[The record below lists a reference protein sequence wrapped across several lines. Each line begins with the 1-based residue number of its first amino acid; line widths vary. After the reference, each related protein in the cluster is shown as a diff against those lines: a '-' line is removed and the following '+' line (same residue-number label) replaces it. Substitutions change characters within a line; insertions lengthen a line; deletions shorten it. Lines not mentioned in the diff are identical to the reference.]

1 MNKFLLIAQ
10 TQSEVNKKM
19 IGAEDWIAEALKPER
34 NINYQLAILDEAV
47 EFMRSAIAFKWWAKN
62 ELDAD
67 NAVVELVDILH
78 FLTSLGIVNTG
89 SVEKC
94 AEEME
99 AALVEVDKLEG
110 EPIESDIIPA
120 LLGFIS
126 VLSTNGIEV
135 PRYADEERADTES
148 VWYHFW
154 MLCRCAGVNIETVIS
169 MYRSKAVLNKFR
181 TAMGY
186 KLGTYRKTWLDGKE
200 DNWYLTN
207 YLKSVM
213 GGNGNVYPGDEVLEN
228 FLYSNYR

>member
-19 IGAEDWIAEALKPER
+19 IGAEDWVAEALKPER
-34 NINYQLAILDEAV
+34 GINYQLAILDEAV

-67 NAVVELVDILH
+67 NAAVELVDILH
-78 FLTSLGIVNTG
+78 FLTSLGIVIAG
-89 SVEKC
+89 SIEQC
-94 AEEME
+94 AEDME
-99 AALVEVDKLEG
+99 LGCIAAAEYDPNEYDTSLLSPTSALVK
-110 EPIESDIIPA
+110 
-120 LLGFIS
+120 FINS
-126 VLSTNGIEV
+126 L
-135 PRYADEERADTES
+135 ADTYPNTQDL
-148 VWYHFW
+148 WTDFW
-154 MLCRCAGVNIETVIS
+154 MLCRCSGIDIETILS

-207 YLKSVM
+207 FLKSVM
-213 GGNGNVYPGDEVLEN
+213 SGNGNVYPGDNVLEN

>member
-1 MNKFLLIAQ
+1 MNKFLLVAQ

-19 IGAEDWIAEALKPER
+19 IGAEDWVAEALNPER
-34 NINYQLAILDEAV
+34 GINYQLAILDEVV

-78 FLTSLGIVNTG
+78 FLTSFSIVVSG
-89 SVEKC
+89 SVEQC
-94 AEEME
+94 AEDME
-99 AALVEVDKLEG
+99 LGCIAAEDLEG
-110 EPIESDIIPA
+110 TPD
-120 LLGFIS
+120 S
-126 VLSTNGIEV
+126 VTDCLVVFVNSLTADAVDVDSQVLWVSFWTICRSAGVGIE
-135 PRYADEERADTES
+135 TI
-148 VWYHFW
+148 
-154 MLCRCAGVNIETVIS
+154 LS

-181 TAMGY
+181 TSMGY

-213 GGNGNVYPGDEVLEN
+213 VGNGNVYPGDEVLEN

>member
-19 IGAEDWIAEALKPER
+19 IGAEDWVAEALKPER
-34 NINYQLAILDEAV
+34 GINYQLAILDEAV

-78 FLTSLGIVNTG
+78 FLTSLGIVATG
-89 SVEKC
+89 SVEQC
-94 AEEME
+94 AEDME
-99 AALVEVDKLEG
+99 LGYIAAENCSEEKINGLTVTAGLQK
-110 EPIESDIIPA
+110 
-120 LLGFIS
+120 FIAS
-126 VLSTNGIEV
+126 MLKAST
-135 PRYADEERADTES
+135 DTEE
-148 VWYHFW
+148 VWADFW
-154 MLCRCAGVNIETVIS
+154 KLVDCSGVGIETVIS

-207 YLKSVM
+207 FLKSVM
-213 GGNGNVYPGDEVLEN
+213 SGNGNVYPGDDALEN

>member
-10 TQSEVNKKM
+10 TQSDVNKKM
-19 IGAEDWIAEALKPER
+19 IGAEDWISEALKPER

-67 NAVVELVDILH
+67 NATVELVDILH
-78 FLTSLGIVNTG
+78 FLTSLGIVVSG
-89 SVEKC
+89 SVEQC
-94 AEEME
+94 AEDME
-99 AALVEVDKLEG
+99 
-110 EPIESDIIPA
+110 
-120 LLGFIS
+120 LGFITTS
-126 VLSTNGIEV
+126 E
-135 PRYADEERADTES
+135 YDETMPTPTQALVSFTHSLTRDTVDTQEL
-148 VWYHFW
+148 WQDFW

-207 YLKSVM
+207 FLKSVM
-213 GGNGNVYPGDEVLEN
+213 SGNGNEYPGDAALEN

>member
-19 IGAEDWIAEALKPER
+19 IGAEDWISEALKPER

-67 NAVVELVDILH
+67 NSVVELVDILH
-78 FLTSLGIVNTG
+78 FLTSFSIVVSG
-89 SVEKC
+89 SVEQC
-94 AEEME
+94 AEDME
-99 AALVEVDKLEG
+99 LGCIAAEDLEGTPDSITECLVEFIKSLTSDAVDVDSE
-110 EPIESDIIPA
+110 A
-120 LLGFIS
+120 LW
-126 VLSTNGIEV
+126 LS
-135 PRYADEERADTES
+135 
-148 VWYHFW
+148 FW
-154 MLCRCAGVNIETVIS
+154 KLCRCAGVNIETVIS

>member
-1 MNKFLLIAQ
+1 MNKFLLVAI

-47 EFMRSAIAFKWWAKN
+47 EFMRSDIAFKWWAKN

-78 FLTSLGIVNTG
+78 FLTSLGIVLSG
-89 SVEKC
+89 SVEGC
-94 AEEME
+94 AEDME
-99 AALVEVDKLEG
+99 LACVAAMEYDPMLYDETMPTPTQALVK
-110 EPIESDIIPA
+110 
-120 LLGFIS
+120 FIATLANS
-126 VLSTNGIEV
+126 VSTTDDLW
-135 PRYADEERADTES
+135 RD
-148 VWYHFW
+148 FW
-154 MLCRCAGVNIETVIS
+154 MLCRCAGTDIETILS

-186 KLGTYRKTWLDGKE
+186 KLGTYRKTWLEGKE

-207 YLKSVM
+207 FLKDVM
-213 GGNGNVYPGDEVLEN
+213 NSNGGVYPGDDVLEN
-228 FLYSNYR
+228 FLHSNYR

>member
-1 MNKFLLIAQ
+1 MTEVNKFLLVAQ

-19 IGAEDWIAEALKPER
+19 IGAEDWVKEALTPSR
-34 NINYQLAILDEAV
+34 NIDYRLAILDEAV
-47 EFMRSAIAFKWWAKN
+47 EFMRSAVAFKWWAKN

-78 FLTSLGIVNTG
+78 FLTSFGIVATC
-89 SVEKC
+89 SVEQC
-94 AEEME
+94 AEDME
-99 AALVEVDKLEG
+99 LGYVEASEVEGDLGTPADSLVSFIHALSRHEVDTQELWV
-110 EPIESDIIPA
+110 D
-120 LLGFIS
+120 
-126 VLSTNGIEV
+126 
-135 PRYADEERADTES
+135 
-148 VWYHFW
+148 FW
-154 MLCRCAGVNIETVIS
+154 MLCRSAGTEIETVIS

-213 GGNGNVYPGDEVLEN
+213 GGNGNVYPGDDVLEN

>member
-1 MNKFLLIAQ
+1 MNKFLLIAN

-78 FLTSLGIVNTG
+78 FLTSFSIVVSG
-89 SVEKC
+89 SVEQC
-94 AEEME
+94 AEDME
-99 AALVEVDKLEG
+99 LGCSAAEDLEG
-110 EPIESDIIPA
+110 IPDSVTDCLVA
-120 LLGFIS
+120 FINS
-126 VLSTNGIEV
+126 LTADAVAVDSTNLWV
-135 PRYADEERADTES
+135 S
-148 VWYHFW
+148 FW
-154 MLCRCAGVNIETVIS
+154 TLCRSAGVDIETILS

-181 TAMGY
+181 TTMGY